1 MIMSGAFG
9 LLNSKVIIK
18 VIIITLQNT
27 CWLTM
32 DKEEP
37 AQELSS
43 YTGLPTQD
51 TKTIIIILTIVNDG
65 Y

>member
-18 VIIITLQNT
+18 VIIIALQCT

-51 TKTIIIILTIVNDG
+51 TKTKVILTIVNDG
-65 Y
+65 F